1 MKVAIAGASG
11 LVGRHLM
18 DLLVAESKIESIFS
32 FVRSKGT
39 GQPSKVQEMVVDFN
53 SIMEAKLPPC
63 DVGLCCLG
71 TTIKKAGTKEF
82 FFKVDHDYVVN
93 FAKLCRSSGAKKFI
107 VVSAMGADS
116 NSSVFYNQ
124 VKGKMEKALEGLG
137 FESLIIL
144 RPSLLLGSRSE
155 VRRGE
160 SLAQAILSPFGFL
173 FMGPLAPFKPIE
185 GLTVA
190 KRMIKEC
197 VEPEKILKS
206 KSLIILN
213 HQI

>member
-1 MKVAIAGASG
+1 
-11 LVGRHLM
+11 M
-18 DLLVAESKIESIFS
+18 D
-32 FVRSKGT
+32 
-39 GQPSKVQEMVVDFN
+39 
-53 SIMEAKLPPC
+53 AKLPPC

-71 TTIKKAGTKEF
+71 TTIKKAGTKEL

-124 VKGKMEKALEGLG
+124 VKGQMEKALEGLG
-137 FESLIIL
+137 FESLVIL
-144 RPSLLLGSRSE
+144 RPSLLLGDRSE

-185 GLTVA
+185 GLVVA
-190 KRMIKEC
+190 KRMIKKC
-197 VEPEKILKS
+197 VEPEKTLKT
-206 KSLIILN
+206 KCLIILN